1 MTRSAALET
10 QAAAP
15 EAASPPKKA
24 GAFNRETVT
33 YVRQFT
39 DRLFTFRTT
48 RDAAFRYENGQF
60 VMIGLEVEGR
70 PLLRAYSMASA
81 NYEDELEFYS
91 IKVENGPLTSRLRY
105 VKVGDQILVGRKP
118 TGTLVQSSLLPG
130 KRLYL
135 LSTGTGVAPFASIV
149 RDPEI
154 YDRYEKIVLVHG
166 CRQIAELEYGA
177 DIVKAAQ
184 ASEFLGE
191 LAREKLVHY
200 PTVTREDYVNTGRI
214 TSAIESGRLFE
225 KLDVPALDP
234 AHDRVMICG
243 GPEVLADLQALLDA
257 RGFEEGSGGKPASY
271 VIEKA
276 FAER

>member
-1 MTRSAALET
+1 MTRSAAEKIEAEAV
-10 QAAAP
+10 AA
-15 EAASPPKKA
+15 PPKKQ

-48 RDAAFRYENGQF
+48 RDPSFRFENGQF
-60 VMIGLEVEGR
+60 VMIGLEVDGR

-81 NYEDELEFYS
+81 NYEEELEFYS
-91 IKVENGPLTSRLRY
+91 IKVENGPLTSRLQHI
-105 VKVGDQILVGRKP
+105 KVGDKVLVGRKP

-135 LSTGTGVAPFASIV
+135 LSTGTGVAPFASVIK
-149 RDPEI
+149 DPEV
-154 YDRYEKIVLVHG
+154 YDRYEKIILVHG

-177 DIVKAAQ
+177 DIVKGAH
-184 ASEFLGE
+184 EHKFLGE
-191 LAREKLVHY
+191 YAREKLVHY
-200 PTVTREDYVNTGRI
+200 PTVTREAYANTGRI
-214 TSAIESGRLFE
+214 TTAIESGRMFE
-225 KLDVPALDP
+225 KLGLPGLDP

-243 GPEVLADLQALLDA
+243 GPQVLSDLQNLLDA
-257 RGFEEGSGGKPASY
+257 RGFVEGSGGAPGTY